1 MSDTNPDTTPDIN
14 SPDVNSADIKSADLK
29 EQPTAVLR
37 ETVPMNDLRE
47 FFGRAYSAVMAAVQQ
62 QHVQL
67 AGPPFALY
75 RGMPTDV
82 VDVEAGFPLA
92 APFPG
97 GGDGGVTAGVLP
109 AGRALEALHVGPYET
124 LPETYGKVMAR
135 MEAEGLTPG
144 DSMWEYYLSD
154 PGTEPDPAVWKT
166 LIVWPVA

>member
-1 MSDTNPDTTPDIN
+1 MSETNPESTPE
-14 SPDVNSADIKSADLK
+14 IKSTDRQ

-37 ETVPMNDLRE
+37 ETVPMKDLRE
-47 FFGRAYSAVMAAVQQ
+47 FFGRAYSSVMAAVQQ

-97 GGDGGVTAGVLP
+97 GGEGGVVAGALP
-109 AGRALEALHVGPYET
+109 AGRAVEAMHVGPYET

-135 MEAEGLTPG
+135 MQAEGLTPG
-144 DSMWEYYLSD
+144 DTMWEYYLSD
-154 PGTEPDPAVWKT
+154 PGTEPDPAAWKT
-166 LIVWPVA
+166 LIVWPVG